1 MREIPHS
8 LEIRTDGHSS
18 IRFEWLGDGGLF
30 INIIMK
36 SNEKEHHIQSSS
48 VWLTALQFDRM
59 LEFTAERLPTDE
71 GVHAYMM
78 QLRAYVR
85 ELVKHSQDASRDHD
99 LEIRALQIADVPMPS
114 SRFVGHQL
122 ASLSK
127 ARDENERQISEL
139 RDLARD
145 LVDFITTEYPR
156 ESIKAGNWP
165 GIKPLIDQADKILG
179 IPNWNYEP

>member
-18 IRFEWLGDGGLF
+18 IRFEWLGNGGLF
-30 INIIMK
+30 INIITK

-59 LEFTAERLPTDE
+59 LEFTTERLPTDE
-71 GVHAYMM
+71 GVADYMM

-85 ELVKHSQDASRDHD
+85 ELVKQSQDGSRDHD
-99 LEIRALQIADVPMPS
+99 LEIRALKIADVPLPA
-114 SRFVGHQL
+114 SRFVGHQIAAL
-122 ASLSK
+122 QKS
-127 ARDENERQISEL
+127 RDESEKQIVEL
-139 RDLARD
+139 RYLAQE
-145 LVDFITTEYPR
+145 LLDFITTEYPR